1 MVHSW
6 FSARLALALLVLA
19 SSPAAAVTE
28 NSYDGVVR
36 SDVDGRFDAI
46 LPPPFESNHASMVEV
61 NGKGSY
67 YMAWFSGTF
76 EGQSDVAIVVSELAL
91 NTTGGFE
98 GAVWSDAP
106 VVSERDG
113 YSNQNPVLFH
123 DEDTGATHLFH
134 TQQVANEGEEH
145 AHVWYLNCT
154 DKSPSGPGPYGFTE
168 PVEIFGKDGSF
179 IKNRLLKA
187 LSGDWLFPMYY
198 APDPNSPD
206 PNYSHIKSLAKGDN
220 PADPVWGNIDFVDT
234 DNLVQPSVVR
244 LVPEEPKLVA
254 FFRDRES
261 ISVYRAVS
269 QDDGATWGE
278 PEAIV
283 GMANPNSGIEAS
295 TLASGRVAMVYNPCT
310 SCRDPLVV
318 SLSEDS
324 GKTWPYTRVL
334 EYDGGSQEFS
344 YPTLRQDDGSIHV
357 SYTYKR
363 EAIKHS
369 IVSEDW
375 VMDPKNQYN
384 ATTAAAT
391 ATTA

>member
-1 MVHSW
+1 MVQS
-6 FSARLALALLVLA
+6 FSTRLVLALLVLA
-19 SSPAAAVTE
+19 SSPTAAVTAG

-36 SDVDGRFDAI
+36 SDADGRYDAI
-46 LPPPFESNHASMVEV
+46 LPPPFASNHASMVEV

-67 YMAWFSGTF
+67 NMAWFSGTF
-76 EGQSDVAIVVSELAL
+76 EGQSDVAIVVSELTL
-91 NTTGGFE
+91 NATGGFQD
-98 GAVWSDAP
+98 AVWSNAF

-123 DEDTGATHLFH
+123 DDDTGVTHLFH
-134 TQQVANEGEEH
+134 TQQLANQGEQY
-145 AHVWYLNCT
+145 AHVWYLNCSDT
-154 DKSPSGPGPYGFTE
+154 SPSGPGPYGFTE

-187 LSGDWLFPMYY
+187 LSGDWLLPMYY
-198 APDPNSPD
+198 APAPD
-206 PNYSHIKSLAKGDN
+206 PNYSHIKVLAKGDN
-220 PADPVWGNIDFVDT
+220 PTDPVWGNIDFMDT

-244 LVPEEPKLVA
+244 LLPGEPQLVA

-278 PEAIV
+278 PEAIA

-295 TLASGRVAMVYNPCT
+295 TLASSRVAMVYNPCT
-310 SCRDPLVV
+310 SCRDPLVI
-318 SLSEDS
+318 SLSEDG

-334 EYDGGSQEFS
+334 ESDNGSQEFS

-375 VMDPKNQYN
+375 VMDPQNQYN